1 MLSKSLH
8 GSICGLVPDT
18 MFKLEFAV
26 VFVVL
31 FACSCYPSP
40 LAEERAAEISA
51 DEGLRAL
58 SNEYVDAFAEEDDDG
73 PEEWKDENVEDEN
86 DFMAG

>member
-1 MLSKSLH
+1 
-8 GSICGLVPDT
+8 
-18 MFKLEFAV
+18 MFKSEFAV

-40 LAEERAAEISA
+40 LAEEQVAERSA
-51 DEGLRAL
+51 DEDLRAL
-58 SNEYVDAFAEEDDDG
+58 SDEYVDEFAVADDDG

-86 DFMAG
+86 DFMGG

>member
-1 MLSKSLH
+1 
-8 GSICGLVPDT
+8 

-31 FACSCYPSP
+31 FTCSCYPSP
-40 LAEERAAEISA
+40 LAEEQAAEISA
-51 DEGLRAL
+51 DEGPRAL
-58 SNEYVDAFAEEDDDG
+58 SDEYVDAFAEEDDDG